1 MPAVLYEKRDRIAFI
16 TLNRPEVLNAFNLEM
31 HQQLR
36 EAWLDF
42 RDDDDVWVAVVTGAG
57 ERSFSAGADVKQMGQ
72 RQDPPPEPQEE
83 PRRPSF
89 WETWYG
95 DDLQSGLEVWKPTIA
110 AINGY
115 CLGEGLT
122 LILACDFRIASERA
136 SFSFPEVNLGI
147 ATIVGAIRAP
157 RVVGLGNALELLL
170 IGDRVDAQR
179 AYDMGLVQRVVPHDS
194 VRAEAEQ
201 LARRLCRN
209 GPLAVRC
216 TKEVAYRSQQLP
228 FSDAVRMGESFRR
241 LVGASEDAREG
252 PRAFREKRE
261 PQFKGR

>member
-16 TLNRPEVLNAFNLEM
+16 TLNRPEVLNAFNREM

-42 RDDDDVWVAVVTGAG
+42 REDDNVWVAVVTGAG
-57 ERSFSAGADVKQMGQ
+57 ERAFSAGADIKEMGQ
-72 RQDPPPEPQEE
+72 RQQERV
-83 PRRPSF
+83 RRSF
-89 WETWYG
+89 WETWFG
-95 DDLQSGLEVWKPTIA
+95 EDLQSGLEVWKPTIA
-110 AINGY
+110 AVNGY

-122 LILACDFRIASERA
+122 LILACDFRIASEQA
-136 SFSFPEVNLGI
+136 SFAFPEVSLGI
-147 ATIVGAIRAP
+147 PTIVGAVRAP

-170 IGDRVDAQR
+170 IGDRVGAQR
-179 AYDMGLVQRVVPHDS
+179 AYDMGLVQRVVAHDS
-194 VRAEAEQ
+194 VRAEAEA

-216 TKEVAYRSQQLP
+216 TKEVAYRSLQLP
-228 FSDAVRMGESFRR
+228 FADAVRMGESLRR
-241 LVGASEDAREG
+241 LVTASEDAREG
-252 PRAFREKRE
+252 PQAFREKRE

>member
-16 TLNRPEVLNAFNLEM
+16 TLNRPEALNAFNREM

-42 RDDDDVWVAVVTGAG
+42 REDDNLWVAVVTGAG
-57 ERSFSAGADVKQMGQ
+57 ERAFSAGADVKEMGQ
-72 RQDPPPEPQEE
+72 RREE
-83 PRRPSF
+83 QSRRSF
-89 WETWYG
+89 WETWFG
-95 DDLQSGLEVWKPTIA
+95 EDLQSGLEVWKPTIA

-122 LILACDFRIASERA
+122 LVLACDFRIASERA
-136 SFSFPEVNLGI
+136 SFGFPEVNLGI

-157 RVVGLGNALELLL
+157 QVVGLGNALELLL
-170 IGDRVDAQR
+170 VGDRVDAQR
-179 AYDMGLVQRVVPHDS
+179 AYDMSLVQRVVPHDS
-194 VRAEAEQ
+194 VRAEAEA
-201 LARRLCRN
+201 LAQRLCRN

-216 TKEVAYRSQQLP
+216 TKEVAYRSLQLP
-228 FSDAVRMGESFRR
+228 FRDAVRMGESLRR
-241 LVGASEDAREG
+241 LVAASEDAREG
-252 PRAFREKRE
+252 PQAFREKRE

>member
-1 MPAVLYEKRDRIAFI
+1 MPAVIYEKRDRIAFI
-16 TLNRPEVLNAFNLEM
+16 TLNRPEALNAFNQAM
-31 HQQLR
+31 HQELR

-42 RDDDDVWVAVVTGAG
+42 REDDDTWVAVVTGAG
-57 ERSFSAGADVKQMGQ
+57 ERSFSAGADVKEIGRRMA
-72 RQDPPPEPQEE
+72 EPAR
-83 PRRPSF
+83 PRPSF
-89 WETWYG
+89 WETWFA

-122 LILACDFRIASERA
+122 LILACDFRIASEQA
-136 SFSFPEVNLGI
+136 SFGFPEVNIGV

-170 IGDRVDAQR
+170 VGDRVNAQR

-194 VRAEAEQ
+194 VRAEAEK

-216 TKEVAYRSQQLP
+216 TKEVAYRAQQLP
-228 FSDAVRMGESFRR
+228 FGDAVRMGESFRR

-252 PRAFREKRE
+252 PLAFVEKRE